1 MKQEE
6 VLKKVVY
13 GVKMPKRFKIGDEWY
28 FEEYANDK
36 KELDR
41 LTYVRGV
48 RGKSDWQCK
57 IVLEEKQCEDFQYV
71 SVHGIFAEDEAYLK
85 LLDMNKMYKGDKVIK
100 DFILGVDT
108 ASYLFE
114 IDNNYSKVRTGAD
127 GYFGYIREFSSNKN
141 KLRAIELDLDFGD
154 DFERARS
161 ILEGVFEIKEI
172 KEIK

>member
-1 MKQEE
+1 
-6 VLKKVVY
+6 
-13 GVKMPKRFKIGDEWY
+13 
-28 FEEYANDK
+28 
-36 KELDR
+36 
-41 LTYVRGV
+41 
-48 RGKSDWQCK
+48 
-57 IVLEEKQCEDFQYV
+57 
-71 SVHGIFAEDEAYLK
+71 
-85 LLDMNKMYKGDKVIK
+85 MNKMYKGDKVIK